1 MADKHTLAF
10 EIGVE
15 EIPAFDLD
23 SANKQLEKMVPAA
36 FADARIPFDS
46 IEIHSSPR
54 RLIVMAYG
62 VADATEALVEEYKGP
77 AAKIAFDA
85 DGNPTKA
92 AIGFARG
99 KGLDPENL
107 ERREV
112 NGTEYVFATKNI
124 PATPVAD
131 LLPEVLTGF
140 ITAIKWPRSCRWAAY
155 REYFVR
161 PVRWIVAM
169 LNDVV
174 LPVSFAGAASDN
186 FTMGHR
192 VLAPGKHTVDT
203 AANLL
208 NVVRAAYVIPTQAER
223 ERIIRE
229 GVAAIEAETGFTADL
244 PAKTLLEVVNLSE
257 YPQPLVSTFDE
268 EFLQVPEE
276 IIVDAMLMHQ
286 RYFPLYDAAGKLT
299 NKFIIV
305 SNGNPECAA
314 TIIDGNERVVRAR
327 LDDAKFFYEEDLKHP
342 LESYIEKLDKVVF
355 QESLGTVRQKAERL
369 EKLAGALSADAQL
382 SAADAARRRSAPR
395 ACARPTW
402 SPTPSSSSP
411 ASRASWAATTPPP
424 PGKRPQVAQRHRP
437 SITSPRFAGD
447 ALPDTDGG
455 PAWSPWPTS
464 STPSAA
470 CSPVGQGPTGSSDPF
485 ALRRSAIGIV
495 NHARGGP
502 AHRRSLAAVDESL
515 ASYAAPGRRLR
526 PRAAVRAEVAD
537 FFVTRTKVM
546 LRDAGRHRRRHRRR
560 AGRGRGGACWSSAQ
574 RARALEAARAK
585 RCAKRSTTWP
595 RPTPARTTCAS
606 PKLGE
611 DVDDSLLTDPERAL
625 ASARGQPP
633 SRRVAA
639 ALVVRRL
646 RGRAVPGCAALRAP
660 IDGFFADVMVMDE
673 DAALRDNRLRLLN
686 RFVAVFANV
695 ADFGRSWRN
704 RSRATVAGF
713 SQTAERLVRCEAPTH
728 LACFARRR
736 KLAYR
741 STLRLPPAGGR
752 SGTAAASPLTLQ
764 GTSLEG
770 GRDARRVRRHTRTP
784 RPLPT
789 IHVVSDSVGLD
800 GTGGGPC
807 RRRPV
812 RRHEPQHRGAAPCAL
827 VRGGQAASSPS
838 TARLHQPPV
847 RRRAPARLLHAG
859 RRRPAPSRCADYCES
874 ASTTWWRSTS

>member
-1 MADKHTLAF
+1 
-10 EIGVE
+10 
-15 EIPAFDLD
+15 
-23 SANKQLEKMVPAA
+23 
-36 FADARIPFDS
+36 
-46 IEIHSSPR
+46 
-54 RLIVMAYG
+54 LIVMAYG
-62 VADATEALVEEYKGP
+62 VADATEVLVEEYKGP

-99 KGLDPENL
+99 KGLSPENL

-131 LLPEVLTGF
+131 LLPDVLAGF

-169 LNDVV
+169 LDDVV
-174 LPVSFAGAASDN
+174 LPISFAGAESSN

-208 NVVRAAYVIPTQAER
+208 DVIRAAYVIPTQAER

-369 EKLAGALSADAQL
+369 EKLACALSADAQL
-382 SAADAARRRSAPR
+382 DAADAADAKR
-395 ACARPTW
+395 AARLCKADLVTNAVIEFT
-402 SPTPSSSSP
+402 SVQGVMGSYYAA
-411 ASRASWAATTPPP
+411 ASGET
-424 PGKRPQVAQRHRP
+424 PQVAQAIGQHYQ
-437 SITSPRFAGD
+437 PRFAGD
-447 ALPDTDGG
+447 ALPDTTVGKLVALADKLDTICGLF
-455 PAWSPWPTS
+455 A
-464 STPSAA
+464 
-470 CSPVGQGPTGSSDPF
+470 VGQGPTGSSDPF

-495 NHARGGP
+495 NMLEAGLP
-502 AHRRSLAAVDESL
+502 ISLAAAINESL
-515 ASYAAPGRRLR
+515 ASFAAQGVAFDA
-526 PRAAVRAEVAD
+526 AAVRAEVVD

-546 LRDAGRHRRRHRRR
+546 LRDGGVNADTIDAVLAAGVEEP
-560 AGRGRGGACWSSAQ
+560 AVISQ
-574 RARALEAARAK
+574 RAYALEDARAND
-585 RCAKRSTTWP
+585 AETFDNLATAY
-595 RPTPARTTCAS
+595 ARANNLRK
-606 PKLGE
+606 PELGE
-611 DVDDSLLTDPERAL
+611 DVDDALLTEPERAL
-625 ASARGQPP
+625 AGAVATAEQAVASALA
-633 SRRVAA
+633 SDDFAA
-639 ALVVRRL
+639 ALSQL
-646 RGRAVPGCAALRAP
+646 AALRAP

-695 ADFGRSWRN
+695 ADFGKMAKS
-704 RSRATVAGF
+704 
-713 SQTAERLVRCEAPTH
+713 
-728 LACFARRR
+728 
-736 KLAYR
+736 K
-741 STLRLPPAGGR
+741 
-752 SGTAAASPLTLQ
+752 
-764 GTSLEG
+764 
-770 GRDARRVRRHTRTP
+770 
-784 RPLPT
+784 
-789 IHVVSDSVGLD
+789 
-800 GTGGGPC
+800 
-807 RRRPV
+807 
-812 RRHEPQHRGAAPCAL
+812 
-827 VRGGQAASSPS
+827 
-838 TARLHQPPV
+838 
-847 RRRAPARLLHAG
+847 
-859 RRRPAPSRCADYCES
+859 
-874 ASTTWWRSTS
+874 

>member
-36 FADARIPFDS
+36 FADARIPYDS

-99 KGLDPENL
+99 KGLSPESL

-131 LLPEVLTGF
+131 LLPDVLAGF

-169 LNDVV
+169 LDDVV
-174 LPVSFAGAASDN
+174 LPVSFAGAESSN

-208 NVVRAAYVIPTQAER
+208 DVIRAAYVIPTQAER

-268 EFLQVPEE
+268 DFLQVPEE

-369 EKLAGALSADAQL
+369 EKLACALSADAQL
-382 SAADAARRRSAPR
+382 DAADAADAKR
-395 ACARPTW
+395 AARLCKADLVTNAVIEFT
-402 SPTPSSSSP
+402 SVQGVMGSYYAA
-411 ASRASWAATTPPP
+411 ASGET
-424 PGKRPQVAQRHRP
+424 PQVAQAIGQHYQ
-437 SITSPRFAGD
+437 PRFAGD
-447 ALPDTDGG
+447 ALPDTTVGKLVALADKLDTICGLF
-455 PAWSPWPTS
+455 A
-464 STPSAA
+464 
-470 CSPVGQGPTGSSDPF
+470 VGQGPTGSSDPF

-495 NHARGGP
+495 NMLEAGLP
-502 AHRRSLAAVDESL
+502 ISLAAAIDESL
-515 ASYAAPGRRLR
+515 ASFAAQGVAFDA
-526 PRAAVRAEVAD
+526 AAVRAEVVD

-546 LRDAGRHRRRHRRR
+546 LRDAGINADTIDAVLA
-560 AGRGRGGACWSSAQ
+560 AGVEEPAVISQ
-574 RARALEAARAK
+574 RAHALEDARAND
-585 RCAKRSTTWP
+585 AETFDNLATAY
-595 RPTPARTTCAS
+595 ARANNLRK
-606 PKLGE
+606 PELGE
-611 DVDDSLLTDPERAL
+611 DVDDALLTEPERAL
-625 ASARGQPP
+625 AGAVATAEQA
-633 SRRVAA
+633 VAA
-639 ALVVRRL
+639 ALASDDFAAAL
-646 RGRAVPGCAALRAP
+646 SQLAALRAP

-695 ADFGRSWRN
+695 ADFGKMAKS
-704 RSRATVAGF
+704 
-713 SQTAERLVRCEAPTH
+713 
-728 LACFARRR
+728 
-736 KLAYR
+736 K
-741 STLRLPPAGGR
+741 
-752 SGTAAASPLTLQ
+752 
-764 GTSLEG
+764 
-770 GRDARRVRRHTRTP
+770 
-784 RPLPT
+784 
-789 IHVVSDSVGLD
+789 
-800 GTGGGPC
+800 
-807 RRRPV
+807 
-812 RRHEPQHRGAAPCAL
+812 
-827 VRGGQAASSPS
+827 
-838 TARLHQPPV
+838 
-847 RRRAPARLLHAG
+847 
-859 RRRPAPSRCADYCES
+859 
-874 ASTTWWRSTS
+874 

>member
-23 SANKQLEKMVPAA
+23 SANKQLEKMVPAS
-36 FADARIPFDS
+36 FADARIPYDS

-92 AIGFARG
+92 AIGFACG
-99 KGLDPENL
+99 KGLSPESL

-131 LLPEVLTGF
+131 LLPDVLAGF

-169 LNDVV
+169 LDDVV
-174 LPVSFAGAASDN
+174 LPVSFAGAESSN

-208 NVVRAAYVIPTQAER
+208 DVIRAAYVIPTQAER

-369 EKLAGALSADAQL
+369 EKLACALSADAQL
-382 SAADAARRRSAPR
+382 SAADAADAKR
-395 ACARPTW
+395 AARLCKADLVTNAVIEFT
-402 SPTPSSSSP
+402 SVQGVMGSYYAA
-411 ASRASWAATTPPP
+411 ASGET
-424 PGKRPQVAQRHRP
+424 PQVAQAIGQHYQ
-437 SITSPRFAGD
+437 PRFAGD
-447 ALPDTDGG
+447 ALPDTTVGKLVALADKLDTICGLF
-455 PAWSPWPTS
+455 A
-464 STPSAA
+464 
-470 CSPVGQGPTGSSDPF
+470 VGQGPTGSSDPF

-495 NHARGGP
+495 NMLETGLAI
-502 AHRRSLAAVDESL
+502 SLAAAIDESL
-515 ASYAAPGRRLR
+515 ASFAAQGVAFDA
-526 PRAAVRAEVAD
+526 AAVRAEVVD

-546 LRDAGRHRRRHRRR
+546 LRDGGVNADTIDAVLAAGVEEP
-560 AGRGRGGACWSSAQ
+560 AVISQ
-574 RARALEAARAK
+574 RAHALEDARAND
-585 RCAKRSTTWP
+585 AETFDNLATAY
-595 RPTPARTTCAS
+595 ARANNLRK
-606 PKLGE
+606 PELGE
-611 DVDDSLLTDPERAL
+611 DVDDALLTEPERAL
-625 ASARGQPP
+625 AGAVATAEQAVASALA
-633 SRRVAA
+633 SDDFAA
-639 ALVVRRL
+639 ALSQL
-646 RGRAVPGCAALRAP
+646 AALRAP

-695 ADFGRSWRN
+695 ADFGKMAKS
-704 RSRATVAGF
+704 
-713 SQTAERLVRCEAPTH
+713 
-728 LACFARRR
+728 
-736 KLAYR
+736 K
-741 STLRLPPAGGR
+741 
-752 SGTAAASPLTLQ
+752 
-764 GTSLEG
+764 
-770 GRDARRVRRHTRTP
+770 
-784 RPLPT
+784 
-789 IHVVSDSVGLD
+789 
-800 GTGGGPC
+800 
-807 RRRPV
+807 
-812 RRHEPQHRGAAPCAL
+812 
-827 VRGGQAASSPS
+827 
-838 TARLHQPPV
+838 
-847 RRRAPARLLHAG
+847 
-859 RRRPAPSRCADYCES
+859 
-874 ASTTWWRSTS
+874 

>member
-36 FADARIPFDS
+36 FADARIPYDS

-99 KGLDPENL
+99 KGLSPENL

-131 LLPEVLTGF
+131 LLPDVLAGF

-169 LNDVV
+169 LDDVV
-174 LPVSFAGAASDN
+174 LPVSFAGAESSN

-208 NVVRAAYVIPTQAER
+208 DVIRAAYVIPTQAER

-382 SAADAARRRSAPR
+382 SAADAADAQR
-395 ACARPTW
+395 AARLCKADLVTNAVIEFT
-402 SPTPSSSSP
+402 SVQGVMGSYYAA
-411 ASRASWAATTPPP
+411 ASGET
-424 PGKRPQVAQRHRP
+424 PQVAQAIGQHYQ
-437 SITSPRFAGD
+437 PRFAGD
-447 ALPDTDGG
+447 ALPDTTVGQLVALADKLDTICGLF
-455 PAWSPWPTS
+455 A
-464 STPSAA
+464 
-470 CSPVGQGPTGSSDPF
+470 VGQGPTGSSDPF

-495 NHARGGP
+495 NMLEAGLP
-502 AHRRSLAAVDESL
+502 ISLAAAIDESL
-515 ASYAAPGRRLR
+515 ASFATQGVAFDA
-526 PRAAVRAEVAD
+526 AAVRAEVVD

-546 LRDAGRHRRRHRRR
+546 LRDGGVNADTIDAVLAAGVEEP
-560 AGRGRGGACWSSAQ
+560 AVISQ
-574 RARALEAARAK
+574 RAHALEDARAND
-585 RCAKRSTTWP
+585 AETFDNLATAY
-595 RPTPARTTCAS
+595 ARANNLRK
-606 PKLGE
+606 PELGE
-611 DVDDSLLTDPERAL
+611 DVDDALLTEPERAL
-625 ASARGQPP
+625 AGAVATAEQA
-633 SRRVAA
+633 VAA
-639 ALVVRRL
+639 ALTSDDFAAAL
-646 RGRAVPGCAALRAP
+646 SQLAALRAP

-695 ADFGRSWRN
+695 ADFGKMAKS
-704 RSRATVAGF
+704 
-713 SQTAERLVRCEAPTH
+713 
-728 LACFARRR
+728 
-736 KLAYR
+736 K
-741 STLRLPPAGGR
+741 
-752 SGTAAASPLTLQ
+752 
-764 GTSLEG
+764 
-770 GRDARRVRRHTRTP
+770 
-784 RPLPT
+784 
-789 IHVVSDSVGLD
+789 
-800 GTGGGPC
+800 
-807 RRRPV
+807 
-812 RRHEPQHRGAAPCAL
+812 
-827 VRGGQAASSPS
+827 
-838 TARLHQPPV
+838 
-847 RRRAPARLLHAG
+847 
-859 RRRPAPSRCADYCES
+859 
-874 ASTTWWRSTS
+874 

>member
-36 FADARIPFDS
+36 FADARIPYDS

-99 KGLDPENL
+99 KGLSPESL

-131 LLPEVLTGF
+131 LLPDVLAGF

-169 LNDVV
+169 LDDVV
-174 LPVSFAGAASDN
+174 LPVSFAGAESSN

-192 VLAPGKHTVDT
+192 VLAPGKHAVDT

-208 NVVRAAYVIPTQAER
+208 DVIRAAYVIPTQAER

-369 EKLAGALSADAQL
+369 EKLACALSADAQL
-382 SAADAARRRSAPR
+382 DAADAADAKR
-395 ACARPTW
+395 AARLCKADLVTNAVIEFT
-402 SPTPSSSSP
+402 SVQGVMGSYYAA
-411 ASRASWAATTPPP
+411 ASGET
-424 PGKRPQVAQRHRP
+424 PQVAQAIGQHYQ
-437 SITSPRFAGD
+437 PRFAGD
-447 ALPDTDGG
+447 ALPDTTVGKLVALADKLDTICGLF
-455 PAWSPWPTS
+455 A
-464 STPSAA
+464 
-470 CSPVGQGPTGSSDPF
+470 VGQGPTGSSDPF

-495 NHARGGP
+495 NMLEAGLP
-502 AHRRSLAAVDESL
+502 ISLAAAIDESL
-515 ASYAAPGRRLR
+515 ASFAAQGVAFDA
-526 PRAAVRAEVAD
+526 AAVRAEVVD

-546 LRDAGRHRRRHRRR
+546 LRDAGINADTIDAVLA
-560 AGRGRGGACWSSAQ
+560 AGVEEPAVISQ
-574 RARALEAARAK
+574 RAHALEDARAND
-585 RCAKRSTTWP
+585 AETFDNLATAY
-595 RPTPARTTCAS
+595 ARANNLRK
-606 PKLGE
+606 PELGE
-611 DVDDSLLTDPERAL
+611 DVDDALLTEPERAL
-625 ASARGQPP
+625 AGAVATAEQA
-633 SRRVAA
+633 VAA
-639 ALVVRRL
+639 ALASDDFAAAL
-646 RGRAVPGCAALRAP
+646 SQLAALRAP

-695 ADFGRSWRN
+695 ADFGKMAKS
-704 RSRATVAGF
+704 
-713 SQTAERLVRCEAPTH
+713 
-728 LACFARRR
+728 
-736 KLAYR
+736 K
-741 STLRLPPAGGR
+741 
-752 SGTAAASPLTLQ
+752 
-764 GTSLEG
+764 
-770 GRDARRVRRHTRTP
+770 
-784 RPLPT
+784 
-789 IHVVSDSVGLD
+789 
-800 GTGGGPC
+800 
-807 RRRPV
+807 
-812 RRHEPQHRGAAPCAL
+812 
-827 VRGGQAASSPS
+827 
-838 TARLHQPPV
+838 
-847 RRRAPARLLHAG
+847 
-859 RRRPAPSRCADYCES
+859 
-874 ASTTWWRSTS
+874 

>member
-36 FADARIPFDS
+36 FADARIPYDS

-99 KGLDPENL
+99 KGLSPESL

-131 LLPEVLTGF
+131 LLPDVLAGF

-169 LNDVV
+169 LDDVV
-174 LPVSFAGAASDN
+174 LPVSFAGAESSN

-208 NVVRAAYVIPTQAER
+208 DVIRAAYVIPTQAER

-369 EKLAGALSADAQL
+369 EKLACALSADAQL
-382 SAADAARRRSAPR
+382 SAADAADAQR
-395 ACARPTW
+395 AARLCKADLVTNAVIEFT
-402 SPTPSSSSP
+402 SVQGVMGSYYAA
-411 ASRASWAATTPPP
+411 ASGET
-424 PGKRPQVAQRHRP
+424 PQVAQAIGQHYQ
-437 SITSPRFAGD
+437 PRFAGD
-447 ALPDTDGG
+447 ALPDTTVGQLVALADKLDTICGLF
-455 PAWSPWPTS
+455 A
-464 STPSAA
+464 
-470 CSPVGQGPTGSSDPF
+470 VGQGPTGSSDPF

-495 NHARGGP
+495 NMLEAGLP
-502 AHRRSLAAVDESL
+502 ISLAAAIDESL
-515 ASYAAPGRRLR
+515 ASFAAQGVAFDA
-526 PRAAVRAEVAD
+526 AAVRAEVVD

-546 LRDAGRHRRRHRRR
+546 LRDAGVNADTIDAVLA
-560 AGRGRGGACWSSAQ
+560 AGVEEPAVVSQ
-574 RARALEAARAK
+574 RAHALEDARAND
-585 RCAKRSTTWP
+585 AETFDNLATAY
-595 RPTPARTTCAS
+595 ARANNLRK
-606 PKLGE
+606 PELGE
-611 DVDDSLLTDPERAL
+611 DVDDALLTDPERAL
-625 ASARGQPP
+625 AGAVATAEQAVASALA
-633 SRRVAA
+633 SDDFAA
-639 ALVVRRL
+639 ALSQL
-646 RGRAVPGCAALRAP
+646 AALRAP

-695 ADFGRSWRN
+695 ADFGKMAKS
-704 RSRATVAGF
+704 
-713 SQTAERLVRCEAPTH
+713 
-728 LACFARRR
+728 
-736 KLAYR
+736 K
-741 STLRLPPAGGR
+741 
-752 SGTAAASPLTLQ
+752 
-764 GTSLEG
+764 
-770 GRDARRVRRHTRTP
+770 
-784 RPLPT
+784 
-789 IHVVSDSVGLD
+789 
-800 GTGGGPC
+800 
-807 RRRPV
+807 
-812 RRHEPQHRGAAPCAL
+812 
-827 VRGGQAASSPS
+827 
-838 TARLHQPPV
+838 
-847 RRRAPARLLHAG
+847 
-859 RRRPAPSRCADYCES
+859 
-874 ASTTWWRSTS
+874 

>member
-36 FADARIPFDS
+36 FADARVPYDS

-99 KGLDPENL
+99 KGLSPENL

-131 LLPEVLTGF
+131 LLPDVLAGF

-169 LNDVV
+169 LDDVV
-174 LPVSFAGAASDN
+174 LPVSFAGAESSN

-208 NVVRAAYVIPTQAER
+208 DVIRAAYVIPTQAER

-369 EKLAGALSADAQL
+369 EKLACALSADAQL
-382 SAADAARRRSAPR
+382 DAADAADAKR
-395 ACARPTW
+395 AARLCKADLVTNAVIEFT
-402 SPTPSSSSP
+402 SVQGVMGSYYAA
-411 ASRASWAATTPPP
+411 ASGET
-424 PGKRPQVAQRHRP
+424 PQVAQA
-437 SITSPRFAGD
+437 IGQQYQPRFAGD
-447 ALPDTDGG
+447 ALPDTTVGKLVALADKLDTICGLF
-455 PAWSPWPTS
+455 A
-464 STPSAA
+464 
-470 CSPVGQGPTGSSDPF
+470 VGQGPTGSSDPF

-495 NHARGGP
+495 NMLEAGLP
-502 AHRRSLAAVDESL
+502 ISLAAAIDESL
-515 ASYAAPGRRLR
+515 VSFAAQGVAFDA
-526 PRAAVRAEVAD
+526 AAVRAEVVD

-546 LRDAGRHRRRHRRR
+546 LRDGGVNADTIDAVLAAGVEEP
-560 AGRGRGGACWSSAQ
+560 AVISQ
-574 RARALEAARAK
+574 RAHALEDARAND
-585 RCAKRSTTWP
+585 AETFDNLATAY
-595 RPTPARTTCAS
+595 ARANNLRK
-606 PKLGE
+606 PELGE
-611 DVDDSLLTDPERAL
+611 DVDDALLTEPERAL
-625 ASARGQPP
+625 AGAVATAEQAVASALA
-633 SRRVAA
+633 SDDFAA
-639 ALVVRRL
+639 ALSQL
-646 RGRAVPGCAALRAP
+646 AALRAP

-695 ADFGRSWRN
+695 ADFGKMAKS
-704 RSRATVAGF
+704 
-713 SQTAERLVRCEAPTH
+713 
-728 LACFARRR
+728 
-736 KLAYR
+736 K
-741 STLRLPPAGGR
+741 
-752 SGTAAASPLTLQ
+752 
-764 GTSLEG
+764 
-770 GRDARRVRRHTRTP
+770 
-784 RPLPT
+784 
-789 IHVVSDSVGLD
+789 
-800 GTGGGPC
+800 
-807 RRRPV
+807 
-812 RRHEPQHRGAAPCAL
+812 
-827 VRGGQAASSPS
+827 
-838 TARLHQPPV
+838 
-847 RRRAPARLLHAG
+847 
-859 RRRPAPSRCADYCES
+859 
-874 ASTTWWRSTS
+874 

>member
-36 FADARIPFDS
+36 FADARIPYDS

-99 KGLDPENL
+99 KGLSPESL

-131 LLPEVLTGF
+131 LLPDVLAGF
-140 ITAIKWPRSCRWAAY
+140 ITAVKWPRSCRWAAY

-169 LNDVV
+169 LDDVV
-174 LPVSFAGAASDN
+174 LPVSFAGAESSN

-192 VLAPGKHTVDT
+192 VLAPGKHMVDT

-208 NVVRAAYVIPTQAER
+208 DVIRAAYVIPTQAER

-257 YPQPLVSTFDE
+257 YPQPLISTFDE

-369 EKLAGALSADAQL
+369 EKLACALSADAQL
-382 SAADAARRRSAPR
+382 SAADAADAKR
-395 ACARPTW
+395 AARLCKADLVTNAVIEFT
-402 SPTPSSSSP
+402 SVQGVMGSYYAA
-411 ASRASWAATTPPP
+411 ASGET
-424 PGKRPQVAQRHRP
+424 PQVAQAIGQHYQ
-437 SITSPRFAGD
+437 PRFAGD
-447 ALPDTDGG
+447 ALPDTTVGKLVALADKLDTICGLF
-455 PAWSPWPTS
+455 A
-464 STPSAA
+464 
-470 CSPVGQGPTGSSDPF
+470 VGQGPTGSSDPF

-495 NHARGGP
+495 NMLETGLAI
-502 AHRRSLAAVDESL
+502 SLAAAIDESL
-515 ASYAAPGRRLR
+515 ASFAAQGVAFDA
-526 PRAAVRAEVAD
+526 AAVRAEVVD

-546 LRDAGRHRRRHRRR
+546 LRDGGVNADTIDAVLAAGVEEP
-560 AGRGRGGACWSSAQ
+560 AVISQ
-574 RARALEAARAK
+574 RAHALEDARAND
-585 RCAKRSTTWP
+585 AETFDNLATAY
-595 RPTPARTTCAS
+595 ARANNLRK
-606 PKLGE
+606 PELGE
-611 DVDDSLLTDPERAL
+611 GVDDALLTEPERAL
-625 ASARGQPP
+625 AGAVATAEQAVAYALASDDF
-633 SRRVAA
+633 AA
-639 ALVVRRL
+639 ALSQL
-646 RGRAVPGCAALRAP
+646 AALRAP

-673 DAALRDNRLRLLN
+673 DAALCDNRLRLLN

-695 ADFGRSWRN
+695 ADFGKMAKS
-704 RSRATVAGF
+704 
-713 SQTAERLVRCEAPTH
+713 
-728 LACFARRR
+728 
-736 KLAYR
+736 K
-741 STLRLPPAGGR
+741 
-752 SGTAAASPLTLQ
+752 
-764 GTSLEG
+764 
-770 GRDARRVRRHTRTP
+770 
-784 RPLPT
+784 
-789 IHVVSDSVGLD
+789 
-800 GTGGGPC
+800 
-807 RRRPV
+807 
-812 RRHEPQHRGAAPCAL
+812 
-827 VRGGQAASSPS
+827 
-838 TARLHQPPV
+838 
-847 RRRAPARLLHAG
+847 
-859 RRRPAPSRCADYCES
+859 
-874 ASTTWWRSTS
+874 

>member
-36 FADARIPFDS
+36 FADARIPYDS

-99 KGLDPENL
+99 KGLSPESL

-131 LLPEVLTGF
+131 LLPDVLAGF

-169 LNDVV
+169 LDDVV
-174 LPVSFAGAASDN
+174 LPVSFAGAESSN

-208 NVVRAAYVIPTQAER
+208 DVIRAAYVIPAQAER

-369 EKLAGALSADAQL
+369 EKLACALSADAQL
-382 SAADAARRRSAPR
+382 SAADAADAKR
-395 ACARPTW
+395 AARLCKADLVTNAVIEFT
-402 SPTPSSSSP
+402 SVQGVMGSYYAA
-411 ASRASWAATTPPP
+411 ASGET
-424 PGKRPQVAQRHRP
+424 PQVAQAIGQHYQ
-437 SITSPRFAGD
+437 PRFAGD
-447 ALPDTDGG
+447 ALPDTTVGKLVALADKLDTICGLF
-455 PAWSPWPTS
+455 A
-464 STPSAA
+464 
-470 CSPVGQGPTGSSDPF
+470 VGQGPTGSSDPF

-495 NHARGGP
+495 NMLETGLP
-502 AHRRSLAAVDESL
+502 ISLAAAIDESL
-515 ASYAAPGRRLR
+515 ASFAAQGVAFDA
-526 PRAAVRAEVAD
+526 AAVRAEVVD

-546 LRDAGRHRRRHRRR
+546 LRDGGVNADTIDAVLAAGVEEP
-560 AGRGRGGACWSSAQ
+560 AVISQ
-574 RARALEAARAK
+574 RAHALEDARAND
-585 RCAKRSTTWP
+585 AETFDNLATAY
-595 RPTPARTTCAS
+595 ARANNLRK
-606 PKLGE
+606 PELGE
-611 DVDDSLLTDPERAL
+611 DVDDALLTEPERAL
-625 ASARGQPP
+625 AGAVATAEQAVASALA
-633 SRRVAA
+633 SDDFAA
-639 ALVVRRL
+639 ALSQL
-646 RGRAVPGCAALRAP
+646 AALRAP

-695 ADFGRSWRN
+695 ADFGKMAKS
-704 RSRATVAGF
+704 
-713 SQTAERLVRCEAPTH
+713 
-728 LACFARRR
+728 
-736 KLAYR
+736 K
-741 STLRLPPAGGR
+741 
-752 SGTAAASPLTLQ
+752 
-764 GTSLEG
+764 
-770 GRDARRVRRHTRTP
+770 
-784 RPLPT
+784 
-789 IHVVSDSVGLD
+789 
-800 GTGGGPC
+800 
-807 RRRPV
+807 
-812 RRHEPQHRGAAPCAL
+812 
-827 VRGGQAASSPS
+827 
-838 TARLHQPPV
+838 
-847 RRRAPARLLHAG
+847 
-859 RRRPAPSRCADYCES
+859 
-874 ASTTWWRSTS
+874 

>member
-99 KGLDPENL
+99 KGLSPESL

-131 LLPEVLTGF
+131 LLPDVLAGF

-169 LNDVV
+169 LDDVV
-174 LPVSFAGAASDN
+174 LPVSYAGAESSN

-208 NVVRAAYVIPTQAER
+208 DVIRAAYVIPTQAER

-369 EKLAGALSADAQL
+369 EKLACALSADAQL
-382 SAADAARRRSAPR
+382 DAADAADAKR
-395 ACARPTW
+395 AARLCKADLVTNAVIEFT
-402 SPTPSSSSP
+402 SVQGVMGSYYAA
-411 ASRASWAATTPPP
+411 ASGET
-424 PGKRPQVAQRHRP
+424 PQVAQAIGQHYQ
-437 SITSPRFAGD
+437 PRFAGD
-447 ALPDTDGG
+447 ALPDTTVGKLVALADKLDTICGLF
-455 PAWSPWPTS
+455 A
-464 STPSAA
+464 
-470 CSPVGQGPTGSSDPF
+470 VGQGPTGSSDPF

-495 NHARGGP
+495 NMLEAGLP
-502 AHRRSLAAVDESL
+502 ISLAAAIDESL
-515 ASYAAPGRRLR
+515 ASFAAQGVAFDA
-526 PRAAVRAEVAD
+526 AAVRAEVVD

-546 LRDAGRHRRRHRRR
+546 LRDAGINADTIDAVLA
-560 AGRGRGGACWSSAQ
+560 AGVEEPAVISQ
-574 RARALEAARAK
+574 RAHALEDARAND
-585 RCAKRSTTWP
+585 AETFDNLATAY
-595 RPTPARTTCAS
+595 ARANNLRK
-606 PKLGE
+606 PELGE
-611 DVDDSLLTDPERAL
+611 DVDDALLTEPERAL
-625 ASARGQPP
+625 AGAVATAEQA
-633 SRRVAA
+633 VAA
-639 ALVVRRL
+639 ALASDDFAAAL
-646 RGRAVPGCAALRAP
+646 SQLAALRAP

-673 DAALRDNRLRLLN
+673 DATLRDNRLRLLN

-695 ADFGRSWRN
+695 ADFGKMAKS
-704 RSRATVAGF
+704 
-713 SQTAERLVRCEAPTH
+713 
-728 LACFARRR
+728 
-736 KLAYR
+736 K
-741 STLRLPPAGGR
+741 
-752 SGTAAASPLTLQ
+752 
-764 GTSLEG
+764 
-770 GRDARRVRRHTRTP
+770 
-784 RPLPT
+784 
-789 IHVVSDSVGLD
+789 
-800 GTGGGPC
+800 
-807 RRRPV
+807 
-812 RRHEPQHRGAAPCAL
+812 
-827 VRGGQAASSPS
+827 
-838 TARLHQPPV
+838 
-847 RRRAPARLLHAG
+847 
-859 RRRPAPSRCADYCES
+859 
-874 ASTTWWRSTS
+874 

>member
-36 FADARIPFDS
+36 FADARIPYDS

-99 KGLDPENL
+99 KGLSPENL

-131 LLPEVLTGF
+131 LLPDVLAGF

-169 LNDVV
+169 LDDVV
-174 LPVSFAGAASDN
+174 LPVSYAGAESSN

-192 VLAPGKHTVDT
+192 VLAPGKHVVDT

-208 NVVRAAYVIPTQAER
+208 DVIRAAYVIPTQAER

-369 EKLAGALSADAQL
+369 EKLACALSADAQL
-382 SAADAARRRSAPR
+382 DAADAADAKR
-395 ACARPTW
+395 AARLCKADLVTNAVIEFT
-402 SPTPSSSSP
+402 SVQGVMGSYYAA
-411 ASRASWAATTPPP
+411 ASGET
-424 PGKRPQVAQRHRP
+424 PQVAQAIGQHYQ
-437 SITSPRFAGD
+437 PRFAGD
-447 ALPDTDGG
+447 ALPD
-455 PAWSPWPTS
+455 
-464 STPSAA
+464 ST
-470 CSPVGQGPTGSSDPF
+470 VGQLVALADKLDTICGLFAVDQGPTGSSDPF

-495 NHARGGP
+495 NMLESGLP
-502 AHRRSLAAVDESL
+502 ISLAAAIDESL
-515 ASYAAPGRRLR
+515 ASFAAQGVAFDA
-526 PRAAVRAEVAD
+526 AAVRAEVVD

-546 LRDAGRHRRRHRRR
+546 LRDAGVNADTIDAVLA
-560 AGRGRGGACWSSAQ
+560 AGVEEPAVISQ
-574 RARALEAARAK
+574 RAHALEDARAND
-585 RCAKRSTTWP
+585 AETFDNLATAY
-595 RPTPARTTCAS
+595 ARANNLRK
-606 PKLGE
+606 PELGE
-611 DVDDSLLTDPERAL
+611 DVDDALLTDPERAL
-625 ASARGQPP
+625 AGAVATAEQA
-633 SRRVAA
+633 VAA
-639 ALVVRRL
+639 ALESDDFAAAL
-646 RGRAVPGCAALRAP
+646 SQLAALRAP

-695 ADFGRSWRN
+695 ADFGKMAKS
-704 RSRATVAGF
+704 
-713 SQTAERLVRCEAPTH
+713 
-728 LACFARRR
+728 
-736 KLAYR
+736 K
-741 STLRLPPAGGR
+741 
-752 SGTAAASPLTLQ
+752 
-764 GTSLEG
+764 
-770 GRDARRVRRHTRTP
+770 
-784 RPLPT
+784 
-789 IHVVSDSVGLD
+789 
-800 GTGGGPC
+800 
-807 RRRPV
+807 
-812 RRHEPQHRGAAPCAL
+812 
-827 VRGGQAASSPS
+827 
-838 TARLHQPPV
+838 
-847 RRRAPARLLHAG
+847 
-859 RRRPAPSRCADYCES
+859 
-874 ASTTWWRSTS
+874 

>member
-23 SANKQLEKMVPAA
+23 SANKQLEKIVPAA
-36 FADARIPFDS
+36 FADARIPYDS

-99 KGLDPENL
+99 KGLSPENL

-131 LLPEVLTGF
+131 LLPDVLAGF

-169 LNDVV
+169 LDDVV
-174 LPVSFAGAASDN
+174 LPVSFAGAESSN

-208 NVVRAAYVIPTQAER
+208 DVICAAYVIPTQAER

-229 GVAAIEAETGFTADL
+229 GVAAIEVETGFTADL

-327 LDDAKFFYEEDLKHP
+327 LDDAKFFYEEDLKRP

-369 EKLAGALSADAQL
+369 EKLASALSADAQL
-382 SAADAARRRSAPR
+382 SAADAADAKR
-395 ACARPTW
+395 AARLCKADLVTNAVIEFT
-402 SPTPSSSSP
+402 SVQGVMGSYYAA
-411 ASRASWAATTPPP
+411 ASGET
-424 PGKRPQVAQRHRP
+424 PQVAQAIGQHYQ
-437 SITSPRFAGD
+437 PRFAGD
-447 ALPDTDGG
+447 ALPDTTVGKLVALADKLDTICGLF
-455 PAWSPWPTS
+455 A
-464 STPSAA
+464 
-470 CSPVGQGPTGSSDPF
+470 VGQGPTGSSDPF

-495 NHARGGP
+495 NMLEAGLP
-502 AHRRSLAAVDESL
+502 ISLAAAIDESL
-515 ASYAAPGRRLR
+515 ASFAAQGVAFDA
-526 PRAAVRAEVAD
+526 AAVRAEVVD

-546 LRDAGRHRRRHRRR
+546 LRDAGISADTIDAVLA
-560 AGRGRGGACWSSAQ
+560 AGVEEPAVISQ
-574 RARALEAARAK
+574 RAHALEDARAND
-585 RCAKRSTTWP
+585 AEAFDNLATAY
-595 RPTPARTTCAS
+595 ARANNLRK
-606 PKLGE
+606 PELGE
-611 DVDDSLLTDPERAL
+611 DVDDALLTEPERAL
-625 ASARGQPP
+625 AGAVATAEQAVAFALASDDF
-633 SRRVAA
+633 AA
-639 ALVVRRL
+639 ALSQL
-646 RGRAVPGCAALRAP
+646 AALRAP

-695 ADFGRSWRN
+695 ADFGKMAKS
-704 RSRATVAGF
+704 
-713 SQTAERLVRCEAPTH
+713 
-728 LACFARRR
+728 
-736 KLAYR
+736 K
-741 STLRLPPAGGR
+741 
-752 SGTAAASPLTLQ
+752 
-764 GTSLEG
+764 
-770 GRDARRVRRHTRTP
+770 
-784 RPLPT
+784 
-789 IHVVSDSVGLD
+789 
-800 GTGGGPC
+800 
-807 RRRPV
+807 
-812 RRHEPQHRGAAPCAL
+812 
-827 VRGGQAASSPS
+827 
-838 TARLHQPPV
+838 
-847 RRRAPARLLHAG
+847 
-859 RRRPAPSRCADYCES
+859 
-874 ASTTWWRSTS
+874 

>member
-36 FADARIPFDS
+36 FADARIPYDS

-99 KGLDPENL
+99 KGLSPENL

-131 LLPEVLTGF
+131 LLPDVLAGF

-169 LNDVV
+169 LDDVV
-174 LPVSFAGAASDN
+174 LPVSFAGAESSN

-208 NVVRAAYVIPTQAER
+208 DVIRAAYVIPTQAER

-382 SAADAARRRSAPR
+382 SAADAADAQR
-395 ACARPTW
+395 AARLCKADLVTNAVIEFT
-402 SPTPSSSSP
+402 SVQGVMGSYYAA
-411 ASRASWAATTPPP
+411 ASGET
-424 PGKRPQVAQRHRP
+424 PQVAQAIGQHYQ
-437 SITSPRFAGD
+437 PRFAGD
-447 ALPDTDGG
+447 ALPDTTVGQLVALADKLDTICGLF
-455 PAWSPWPTS
+455 A
-464 STPSAA
+464 
-470 CSPVGQGPTGSSDPF
+470 VGQGPTGSSDPF

-495 NHARGGP
+495 NMLEAGLP
-502 AHRRSLAAVDESL
+502 ISLAAAIDESL
-515 ASYAAPGRRLR
+515 ASFATQGVAFDA
-526 PRAAVRAEVAD
+526 AAVRAEVVD

-546 LRDAGRHRRRHRRR
+546 LRDAGVNADTIDAVLA
-560 AGRGRGGACWSSAQ
+560 AGVEEPAVVSQ
-574 RARALEAARAK
+574 RAHALEDARAND
-585 RCAKRSTTWP
+585 AETFDNLATAY
-595 RPTPARTTCAS
+595 ARANNLRK
-606 PKLGE
+606 PELGE
-611 DVDDSLLTDPERAL
+611 DVDDALFTEPERAL
-625 ASARGQPP
+625 AGAVATAEQAVASALA
-633 SRRVAA
+633 SDDFAT
-639 ALVVRRL
+639 ALSQL
-646 RGRAVPGCAALRAP
+646 AALRAP

-695 ADFGRSWRN
+695 ADFGKMAKS
-704 RSRATVAGF
+704 
-713 SQTAERLVRCEAPTH
+713 
-728 LACFARRR
+728 
-736 KLAYR
+736 K
-741 STLRLPPAGGR
+741 
-752 SGTAAASPLTLQ
+752 
-764 GTSLEG
+764 
-770 GRDARRVRRHTRTP
+770 
-784 RPLPT
+784 
-789 IHVVSDSVGLD
+789 
-800 GTGGGPC
+800 
-807 RRRPV
+807 
-812 RRHEPQHRGAAPCAL
+812 
-827 VRGGQAASSPS
+827 
-838 TARLHQPPV
+838 
-847 RRRAPARLLHAG
+847 
-859 RRRPAPSRCADYCES
+859 
-874 ASTTWWRSTS
+874 

>member
-36 FADARIPFDS
+36 FADARIPYDS

-99 KGLDPENL
+99 KGLSPESL

-131 LLPEVLTGF
+131 LLPDVLAGF

-169 LNDVV
+169 LDDVV
-174 LPVSFAGAASDN
+174 LPVSFAGAESSN

-208 NVVRAAYVIPTQAER
+208 DVIRAAYVIPTQAER

-257 YPQPLVSTFDE
+257 YPQPLVSAFDE

-369 EKLAGALSADAQL
+369 EKLACALSADAQL
-382 SAADAARRRSAPR
+382 DAADAADAKR
-395 ACARPTW
+395 AARLCKADLVTNAVIEFT
-402 SPTPSSSSP
+402 SVQGVMGSYYAA
-411 ASRASWAATTPPP
+411 ASGET
-424 PGKRPQVAQRHRP
+424 PQVAQAIGQHYQ
-437 SITSPRFAGD
+437 PRFAGD
-447 ALPDTDGG
+447 ALPDTTVGKLVALADKLDTICGLF
-455 PAWSPWPTS
+455 A
-464 STPSAA
+464 
-470 CSPVGQGPTGSSDPF
+470 VGQGPTGSSDPF

-495 NHARGGP
+495 NMLEAGLP
-502 AHRRSLAAVDESL
+502 ISLAAAIDESL
-515 ASYAAPGRRLR
+515 ASFAAQGVVFDA
-526 PRAAVRAEVAD
+526 AAVRAEVVD

-546 LRDAGRHRRRHRRR
+546 LRDAGVNADTIDAVLA
-560 AGRGRGGACWSSAQ
+560 AGVEEPAVISQ
-574 RARALEAARAK
+574 RAHALEDARAND
-585 RCAKRSTTWP
+585 AETFDNLATAY
-595 RPTPARTTCAS
+595 ARANNLRK
-606 PKLGE
+606 PELGE
-611 DVDDSLLTDPERAL
+611 DVDDALLTEPERAL
-625 ASARGQPP
+625 AGAVATAEQAVASALA
-633 SRRVAA
+633 SDDFAA
-639 ALVVRRL
+639 ALSQL
-646 RGRAVPGCAALRAP
+646 AALRAP

-695 ADFGRSWRN
+695 ADFGKMAKS
-704 RSRATVAGF
+704 
-713 SQTAERLVRCEAPTH
+713 
-728 LACFARRR
+728 
-736 KLAYR
+736 K
-741 STLRLPPAGGR
+741 
-752 SGTAAASPLTLQ
+752 
-764 GTSLEG
+764 
-770 GRDARRVRRHTRTP
+770 
-784 RPLPT
+784 
-789 IHVVSDSVGLD
+789 
-800 GTGGGPC
+800 
-807 RRRPV
+807 
-812 RRHEPQHRGAAPCAL
+812 
-827 VRGGQAASSPS
+827 
-838 TARLHQPPV
+838 
-847 RRRAPARLLHAG
+847 
-859 RRRPAPSRCADYCES
+859 
-874 ASTTWWRSTS
+874 

>member
-36 FADARIPFDS
+36 FADARIPYDS

-99 KGLDPENL
+99 KGLSPESL
-107 ERREV
+107 ERHEV

-131 LLPEVLTGF
+131 LLPDVLAGF

-169 LNDVV
+169 LDDVV
-174 LPVSFAGAASDN
+174 LPVSFAGAESSN

-192 VLAPGKHTVDT
+192 VLAPGKHAVDT

-208 NVVRAAYVIPTQAER
+208 DVIRAAYVIPTQAER

-369 EKLAGALSADAQL
+369 EKLACALSADAQL
-382 SAADAARRRSAPR
+382 SAADAADAKR
-395 ACARPTW
+395 AARLCKADLVTNAVIEFT
-402 SPTPSSSSP
+402 SVQGVMGSYYAA
-411 ASRASWAATTPPP
+411 ASGET
-424 PGKRPQVAQRHRP
+424 PQVAQAIGQHYQ
-437 SITSPRFAGD
+437 PRFAGD
-447 ALPDTDGG
+447 ALPDTTVGKLVALADKLDTICGLF
-455 PAWSPWPTS
+455 A
-464 STPSAA
+464 
-470 CSPVGQGPTGSSDPF
+470 VGQGPTGSSDPF

-495 NHARGGP
+495 NMLEAGLP
-502 AHRRSLAAVDESL
+502 ISLAAAIDESL
-515 ASYAAPGRRLR
+515 ASFAAQGVAFDA
-526 PRAAVRAEVAD
+526 AAVRAEVVD

-546 LRDAGRHRRRHRRR
+546 LRDAGVNADTIDAVLA
-560 AGRGRGGACWSSAQ
+560 AGVEEPAVISQ
-574 RARALEAARAK
+574 RAHALEDARAND
-585 RCAKRSTTWP
+585 AETFDNLATAY
-595 RPTPARTTCAS
+595 ARANNLRK
-606 PKLGE
+606 PELGE
-611 DVDDSLLTDPERAL
+611 DVDDALLTEPERAL
-625 ASARGQPP
+625 AGAVATAEQAVASALA
-633 SRRVAA
+633 SDDFAA
-639 ALVVRRL
+639 ALSQL
-646 RGRAVPGCAALRAP
+646 AALRAP
-660 IDGFFADVMVMDE
+660 IDGFFANVMVMDE

-695 ADFGRSWRN
+695 ADFGKMAKS
-704 RSRATVAGF
+704 
-713 SQTAERLVRCEAPTH
+713 
-728 LACFARRR
+728 
-736 KLAYR
+736 K
-741 STLRLPPAGGR
+741 
-752 SGTAAASPLTLQ
+752 
-764 GTSLEG
+764 
-770 GRDARRVRRHTRTP
+770 
-784 RPLPT
+784 
-789 IHVVSDSVGLD
+789 
-800 GTGGGPC
+800 
-807 RRRPV
+807 
-812 RRHEPQHRGAAPCAL
+812 
-827 VRGGQAASSPS
+827 
-838 TARLHQPPV
+838 
-847 RRRAPARLLHAG
+847 
-859 RRRPAPSRCADYCES
+859 
-874 ASTTWWRSTS
+874 